1 MSCKLGLDTGGT
13 FTDAVLLSD
22 DGEIIAHAKSPTTH
36 HNLSIGLRGAVTAAM
51 EQHQRETGS
60 APQVSLVSLSTTLAT
75 NALVEGYG
83 RKVCLVLAGYSEQQ
97 LKRARLADVMGSDP
111 VLFIGG
117 GHNAGGEAL
126 ADPDLADLARQLQA
140 MDGSVDAY
148 AVSAMFS
155 VRNPAHEIAIR
166 DWLLEKVN
174 KPVSCG
180 YELSSALDAPRRAL
194 TAVLNARLIP
204 LIHNLLDAT
213 SEMLADFAIEAPL
226 MVVKGDGSLV
236 SAQVAT
242 VSPVE
247 TILSGPAASVVGAGY
262 LNDRRDFVV
271 SDMGGTTTDIAV
283 VEDGR
288 PLLDPQG
295 ATVGGWTTMV
305 RAIRINTYGLGG
317 DSEIAFDR
325 EQRRF
330 AIGPQRVIPVSTFLR
345 DHPEFIETL
354 NRQLE
359 LPFSTTHSAQF
370 VFIPSLAG
378 SAGETVTA
386 ETGKEVSSEIRAV
399 EMPEGLSGQQ
409 RELWQRLVKKPMA
422 LQTLFEDQ
430 TLDLA
435 FRRLVAAGHIAHSA
449 FTPTDALLVIGS
461 ESLSSQGQNLEAAR
475 LAAQLLMRYSRQN
488 LGPVW
493 PDEVTFAG
501 AMQEQVARD
510 TALAI
515 IETVLAR
522 EATPD
527 AKSATTASGSE
538 KSPVSNHSVHPHKK
552 INRRRM
558 ARSGLHA
565 EQRAF
570 LEDVFEGGDSCLSLR
585 ASLSQPLV
593 GLGAPAIGYYDRV
606 AELLGTTAEV
616 PAMAG
621 VANAIGAVVGTVNI
635 SRSLTITP
643 LGGKRV
649 QVHQESGPAEF
660 ADLETAAD
668 AARAELE
675 EIVVK
680 LASEAGAIEIQ
691 TGFER
696 KDVVA
701 ENQGESVFFEST
713 ITVSAYG
720 RPASADD

>member
-1 MSCKLGLDTGGT
+1 MTCKLGLDTGGT

-22 DGEIIAHAKSPTTH
+22 AGEVIAHAKSPTTH
-36 HNLSIGLRGAVTAAM
+36 HNLSIGLRGAV
-51 EQHQRETGS
+51 S
-60 APQVSLVSLSTTLAT
+60 AVLDKLDQTESPVSLVSLSTTLAT

-97 LKRARLADVMGSDP
+97 LKRARLAEVMGTDP
-111 VLFIGG
+111 VLFIAG
-117 GHNAGGEAL
+117 GHNASGEAL
-126 ADPDLADLARQLQA
+126 AEPDLAELAQQLA
-140 MDGSVDAY
+140 AIDETVDAY

-155 VRNPAHEIAIR
+155 VRNPSHEIAIR
-166 DWLLEKVN
+166 DWLLAKTS

-204 LIHNLLDAT
+204 LIHNLLNAT
-213 SEMLADFAIEAPL
+213 TDMLTDFGIDAPL

-236 SAQVAT
+236 TARVAT
-242 VSPVE
+242 ISPVE

-262 LNDRRDFVV
+262 LNEQKNLVV
-271 SDMGGTTTDIAV
+271 ADMGGTTTDIAV

-317 DSEIAFDR
+317 DSEISFDR
-325 EQRRF
+325 ENRQFRV
-330 AIGPQRVIPVSTFLR
+330 GPQRVTPVSTFLR
-345 DHPEFIETL
+345 DHPVFVETL
-354 NRQLE
+354 KKQLE

-370 VFIPSLAG
+370 VFIPALAAA
-378 SAGETVTA
+378 SASGEATA
-386 ETGKEVSSEIRAV
+386 VD
-399 EMPEGLSGQQ
+399 MPHGLSGQQ

-435 FRRLVAAGHIAHSA
+435 FKRLVAAGHIAHCA

-461 ESLSSQGQNLEAAR
+461 EQLRAQGQNAVAAS

-493 PDEVTFAG
+493 SSEIEFAI
-501 AMQEQVARD
+501 AMHEQVARD
-510 TALAI
+510 AALAI

-522 EATPD
+522 EASGD
-527 AKSATTASGSE
+527 GNAAADSAESNE
-538 KSPVSNHSVHPHKK
+538 KSLAGKGVSNRSSHPNKRFA
-552 INRRRM
+552 RRRL
-558 ARSGLHA
+558 ATAGLHA
-565 EQRAF
+565 EQRALF
-570 LEDVFEGGDSCLSLR
+570 EKLFEGGASSLSLR
-585 ASLSQPLV
+585 AELSHPLV
-593 GLGAPAIGYYDRV
+593 GLGAPATGYYDRV
-606 AELLGTTAEV
+606 AELLGTTADV
-616 PAMAG
+616 PELAG

-643 LGGKRV
+643 VGGKRV
-649 QVHQESGPAEF
+649 QVHHEDGPAEY
-660 ADLETAAD
+660 
-668 AARAELE
+668 AELE
-675 EIVVK
+675 EAANVARLELEERVFA
-680 LASEAGAIEIQ
+680 LARDAGAVDIQ
-691 TGFER
+691 TAFER
-696 KDVVA
+696 NDIVA
-701 ENQGESVFFEST
+701 ENQGEKVFFEST
-713 ITVSAYG
+713 LTVSAHG

>member
-1 MSCKLGLDTGGT
+1 MSFKLGLDTGGT
-13 FTDAVLLSD
+13 YTDAVLLSD
-22 DGEIIAHAKSPTTH
+22 AGEIVAHAKSPTTH
-36 HNLSIGLRGAVTAAM
+36 HNLSIGLRGAVSAVI
-51 EQHQRETGS
+51 EQHLQEAGR
-60 APQVSLVSLSTTLAT
+60 APPVSLVSLSTTLAT

-83 RKVCLVLAGYSEQQ
+83 RKVCLVLAGYSQLQ
-97 LKRARLADVMGSDP
+97 LKRARLAEVMGSDP
-111 VLFIGG
+111 VVFIAG

-126 ADPDLADLARQLQA
+126 AQPDLAGLATQLDA
-140 MDGSVDAY
+140 MENSFDAF
-148 AVSAMFS
+148 AVSSMFS

-166 DWLLEKVN
+166 DWLIANFN

-213 SEMLADFAIEAPL
+213 KAMLAEFAIEAPL

-236 SAQVAT
+236 TAQVAT

-262 LNDRRDFVV
+262 LNNQRDLVV

-283 VEDGR
+283 VEGGK

-317 DSEIAFDR
+317 DSEIVFDR

-330 AIGPQRVIPVSTFLR
+330 IIGPQRVVPVSTFLR
-345 DHPEFIETL
+345 DHPHFVEALTK
-354 NRQLE
+354 QLE

-378 SAGETVTA
+378 STTDSGAA
-386 ETGKEVSSEIRAV
+386 LEI
-399 EMPEGLSGQQ
+399 PEGLSGQQ

-435 FRRLVAAGHIAHSA
+435 FRRLVAAGHIAHAA
-449 FTPTDALLVIGS
+449 FTPTDALVVIGN
-461 ESLSSQGQNLEAAR
+461 EALSSQGQNVDAAR

-493 PDEVTFAG
+493 PDEVAFAG
-501 AMQEQVARD
+501 AMHEQVARD
-510 TALAI
+510 TALAV

-522 EATPD
+522 EATAD
-527 AKSATTASGSE
+527 VKAATAQSATPANGDNPKTPS
-538 KSPVSNHSVHPHKK
+538 VTNHSTHPHKK
-552 INRRRM
+552 INRRRI

-570 LEDVFEGGDSCLSLR
+570 LEDVFQGGESSLALR

-606 AELLGTTAEV
+606 AELLGTTADV
-616 PAMAG
+616 PVLAG

-649 QVHQESGPAEF
+649 QVHQENGPVEF
-660 ADLETAAD
+660 ADLEAAAD
-668 AARAELE
+668 AARALLE
-675 EIVVK
+675 ESVTK
-680 LASEAGAIEIQ
+680 LAAEAGAVEIQ

-696 KDVVA
+696 NDVVA
-701 ENQGESVFFEST
+701 ENQGETVFFEST

-720 RPASADD
+720 RPASAND